1 MSKEKFFVK
10 IFSEKSNLDDLGITS
25 RINLHSI
32 PVTPK
37 IIYKVITDHDSSK
50 TCGPDF
56 FLLVFVRNCDS
67 ELLDI

>member
-56 FLLVFVRNCDS
+56 FFISVCEDL
-67 ELLDI
+67 